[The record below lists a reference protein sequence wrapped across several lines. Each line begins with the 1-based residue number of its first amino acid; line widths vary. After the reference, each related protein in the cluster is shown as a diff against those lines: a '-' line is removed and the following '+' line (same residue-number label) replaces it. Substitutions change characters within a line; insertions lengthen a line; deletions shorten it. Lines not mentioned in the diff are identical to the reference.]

1 MKNIPELP
9 CAVVEDLLPAYV
21 EGLTSEETRAA
32 VEAHLASCPACA
44 AKRAAMGAEEGPSPE
59 ESEETAREVDYLKK
73 VRRRSRRR
81 VMLAV
86 LVTLLVL
93 MVGFAAKVFVI
104 GDPLDPAGVMVTSFR
119 QEDDSVQVSLSSTA
133 SGNAFRGWT
142 VDNRDGVVSITA
154 RSVLVSPL
162 FRDGTSTVKVPLEGV
177 TEIWLGEAGE
187 GRMIWQDGTEISA
200 DAWALYQAQ
209 TPYVGDAVAVGK
221 VLAAVD
227 AWYGP
232 YIEYTISLQ
241 TDQEPY
247 GLTIHFDDI
256 TAHMRRDSTIQVT
269 DRRMYALAPTL
280 LALIG
285 NLGRVQWTCALSDG
299 TYHTQAITLTEV
311 DEVLPDWIEAR
322 NLAHNLINPDGKPD
336 WAVPESIKDFAASP
350 AAVQRLMDLTHDGFH
365 QVTVE
370 DGTYAFYPW
379 PQTPPL

>member
-73 VRRRSRRR
+73 VRRRGRRR
-81 VMLAV
+81 VMMAV

-133 SGNAFRGWT
+133 SGNAFRGWM

-177 TEIWLGEAGE
+177 TEIWLGEAGA

>member
-9 CAVVEDLLPAYV
+9 CAIVEDLLPAYV
-21 EGLTSEETRAA
+21 EGLTSAETNAA

-59 ESEETAREVDYLKK
+59 ETAETAREVDYLKA

-81 VMLAV
+81 VAAAILCTV
-86 LVTLLVL
+86 LVLLL
-93 MVGFAAKVFVI
+93 GFAAKIFVI
-104 GDPLDPAGVMVTSFR
+104 GTPLNPGGVAVDT
-119 QEDDSVQVSLSSTA
+119 QEEGGALQVGISSLA

-142 VDNRDGVVSITA
+142 VENRDGVVSITA

-162 FRDGTSTVKVPLEGV
+162 FRDGGGTVEVPMEGV
-177 TEIWLGEAGE
+177 TEIWLGEAGQ
-187 GRMIWQDGTEISA
+187 GRIIWQDDTEISP

-209 TPYVGDAVAVGK
+209 TPYVGDNSAVGR

-227 AWYGP
+227 TWYGP

-256 TAHMRRDSTIQVT
+256 TAHMSKESGIRVT
-269 DRRMYALAPTL
+269 DQRMYTLAPTL

-285 NLGRVQWTCALSDG
+285 NLERVQWTCALSDG
-299 TYHTQAITLTEV
+299 TYHTQAVTLEEV
-311 DEVLPDWIEAR
+311 DEALPDWIEAR
-322 NLAHNLINPDGKPD
+322 NLARNLISPDGEPD
-336 WAVPESIKDFAASP
+336 WTAPESIKDYAASP
-350 AAVQRLMDLTHDGFH
+350 AAVQRLIDLTDYGFYVH
-365 QVTVE
+365 TVE
-370 DGTYAFYPW
+370 DGTNVFNPW
-379 PQTPPL
+379 P

>member
-21 EGLTSEETRAA
+21 EGLTSEETTAA

-59 ESEETAREVDYLKK
+59 EAEETAREVDYLKA

-81 VMLAV
+81 VAAAILCTV
-86 LVTLLVL
+86 LVLLL
-93 MVGFAAKVFVI
+93 GFAAKIFVI
-104 GDPLDPAGVMVTSFR
+104 GTPLNPGGVAVDT
-119 QEDDSVQVSLSSTA
+119 QEEGGALQVGISSLG
-133 SGNAFRGWT
+133 SGNAFRDWT
-142 VDNRDGVVSITA
+142 VDNQDGVVVITA

-162 FRDGTSTVKVPLEGV
+162 FRDGTGTVEVPLEGV
-177 TEIWLGEAGE
+177 TEIWLGQTGE
-187 GRMIWQDGTEISA
+187 GRLVWQEGTEISP

-209 TPYVGDAVAVGK
+209 TPYVGDNSAVGR

-227 AWYGP
+227 TWYGP

-256 TAHMRRDSTIQVT
+256 TAHMSKDSVIRVT
-269 DRRMYALAPTL
+269 DQRMYTLAPTL

-285 NLGRVQWTCALSDG
+285 NLERVQWTCALSDG
-299 TYHTQAITLTEV
+299 TYHTQAVTLEEV
-311 DEVLPDWIEAR
+311 DAALPDWIDAY
-322 NLAHNLINPDGKPD
+322 NLDAGAD
-336 WAVPESIKDFAASP
+336 WTAPESVKDYAASP
-350 AAVQRLMDLTHDGFH
+350 AALQRLLELTDFGFYT
-365 QVTVE
+365 VTVE
-370 DGTYAFYPW
+370 DGTNVFNPW
-379 PQTPPL
+379 P

>member
-9 CAVVEDLLPAYV
+9 CAIVGDLLPAYV
-21 EGLTSEETRAA
+21 EGLTSEETTAA

-59 ESEETAREVDYLKK
+59 EAAETAREVDYLKA

-81 VMLAV
+81 VAAAILCTV
-86 LVTLLVL
+86 LVLLL
-93 MVGFAAKVFVI
+93 GFAAKIFVI
-104 GDPLDPAGVMVTSFR
+104 GTPLNPGGVAVDT
-119 QEDDSVQVSLSSTA
+119 QEEGGALQVGISSLA

-142 VDNRDGVVSITA
+142 VENRDGVVSITA

-162 FRDGTSTVKVPLEGV
+162 FRDGGGTVEVPMEGV
-177 TEIWLGEAGE
+177 TEIWLGEAGQ
-187 GRMIWQDGTEISA
+187 GRIIWQDDTEISP

-209 TPYVGDAVAVGK
+209 TPYVGDNSAVGR

-227 AWYGP
+227 TWYGP

-256 TAHMRRDSTIQVT
+256 TAHMSKDSVIRVT
-269 DRRMYALAPTL
+269 DQRMYTLAPTL

-285 NLGRVQWTCALSDG
+285 NLERVQWTCALSDG
-299 TYHTQAITLTEV
+299 TYHTQAVTLEEV
-311 DEVLPDWIEAR
+311 DEALPDWIEAR
-322 NLAHNLINPDGKPD
+322 NLARNLISPDGEPD
-336 WAVPESIKDFAASP
+336 WTAPESIKDYAASP
-350 AAVQRLMDLTHDGFH
+350 AAVQRLIDLTDYGFYVH
-365 QVTVE
+365 TVE
-370 DGTYAFYPW
+370 DGANVFNPW
-379 PQTPPL
+379 P